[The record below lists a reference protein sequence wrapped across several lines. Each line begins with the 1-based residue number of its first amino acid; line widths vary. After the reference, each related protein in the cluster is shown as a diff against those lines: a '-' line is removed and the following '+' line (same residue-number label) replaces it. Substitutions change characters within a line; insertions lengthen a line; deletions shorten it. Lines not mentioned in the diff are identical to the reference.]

1 MKLDVYLNG
10 DHVRST
16 NDIRYLQ
23 SSVAFCI
30 GSFTNARN
38 PFLGTI
44 ASVMIYNTALSSSVI
59 ADLAKYLPVQQDS
72 ERLFVKL
79 RPEVLSEKIGSTVHL
94 LGVMTITQQDLEEE
108 EEEGEPVRTSVEDE
122 EDDDEEKLP
131 PLDFDHVIVD
141 NSKRMKS
148 RLRDAKS
155 DLELFKLS
163 LRQKDTSFLRAGT
176 YHFSLPS
183 TLTKKYQ
190 LLNSGRAAAV
200 KRSMQHLWKGYRSRA
215 FGHDELMPVS
225 GGFNDNWGGVGLTL
239 IDSLDTLWLL
249 GFRSEFDE
257 AVEWVVNNFTLNA
270 QKDVSVFE
278 YNIRLLGG
286 LLSAYE
292 LSNNRGLLEK
302 AKEVGDLLKV
312 AFSQE
317 YGLPAS
323 HVNPSTRVAGDSN
336 KAMLA
341 EFGSLS
347 LEFRSLSHLTGDSS
361 YASLV
366 DGIYD
371 YILSFNNTD
380 GLFPL
385 VISLP

>member
-1 MKLDVYLNG
+1 MV
-10 DHVRST
+10 
-16 NDIRYLQ
+16 
-23 SSVAFCI
+23 
-30 GSFTNARN
+30 
-38 PFLGTI
+38 
-44 ASVMIYNTALSSSVI
+44 
-59 ADLAKYLPVQQDS
+59 
-72 ERLFVKL
+72 
-79 RPEVLSEKIGSTVHL
+79 VLK
-94 LGVMTITQQDLEEE
+94 
-108 EEEGEPVRTSVEDE
+108 
-122 EDDDEEKLP
+122 
-131 PLDFDHVIVD
+131 VD
-141 NSKRMKS
+141 SKRMKS

-257 AVEWVVNNFTLNA
+257 AVEWVVNNFTLNG

-302 AKEVGDLLKV
+302 AIEVEMKAELYEFLL
-312 AFSQE
+312 
-317 YGLPAS
+317 
-323 HVNPSTRVAGDSN
+323 DN
-336 KAMLA
+336 KYCHGIMFKKSMETFVEHYNMVELV
-341 EFGSLS
+341 EEESLIRG
-347 LEFRSLSHLTGDSS
+347 FQRWRKMMKGK
-361 YASLV
+361 
-366 DGIYD
+366 
-371 YILSFNNTD
+371 
-380 GLFPL
+380 
-385 VISLP
+385 

>member
-1 MKLDVYLNG
+1 MV
-10 DHVRST
+10 
-16 NDIRYLQ
+16 
-23 SSVAFCI
+23 
-30 GSFTNARN
+30 
-38 PFLGTI
+38 
-44 ASVMIYNTALSSSVI
+44 
-59 ADLAKYLPVQQDS
+59 
-72 ERLFVKL
+72 
-79 RPEVLSEKIGSTVHL
+79 VLK
-94 LGVMTITQQDLEEE
+94 
-108 EEEGEPVRTSVEDE
+108 
-122 EDDDEEKLP
+122 
-131 PLDFDHVIVD
+131 VD
-141 NSKRMKS
+141 SKRMKS

-257 AVEWVVNNFTLNA
+257 AVEWVVNNFTLNG

-292 LSNNRGLLEK
+292 LSNNRGLFEK

-317 YGLPAS
+317 YGLPA
-323 HVNPSTRVAGDSN
+323 V
-336 KAMLA
+336 L
-341 EFGSLS
+341 F
-347 LEFRSLSHLTGDSS
+347 SS
-361 YASLV
+361 K
-366 DGIYD
+366 
-371 YILSFNNTD
+371 NNE
-380 GLFPL
+380 
-385 VISLP
+385 